1 MKNQKARPM
10 GNPIGIRELLVEHY
24 DTLSRKGQPNQSL
37 SDAFSLSGALAPDT
51 SGKDSF
57 SDNLFF
63 KLVESLTV
71 KTIIADGERACAL
84 IAYELVS
91 EKGERFSCEAAEIW
105 EMRNGK
111 LVSLTIYFDTAAYQK
126 FMLPILFPLTRL
138 KKKKPLL

>member
-91 EKGERFSCEAAEIW
+91 
-105 EMRNGK
+105 
-111 LVSLTIYFDTAAYQK
+111 LTIYFDTAAYQK